1 MRSIFLRADECDS
14 EDAVIVA
21 GRSSWCALSCEQ
33 YSIVSDWHAR
43 VFRSVLGS
51 ITCDALRL
59 VNISQRGLQRWTY
72 IKAGMIYVVIF

>member
-1 MRSIFLRADECDS
+1 MLCFINVMRSIFLRADECDS

-43 VFRSVLGS
+43 VFRSVLVS
-51 ITCDALRL
+51 RL
-59 VNISQRGLQRWTY
+59 TLL
-72 IKAGMIYVVIF
+72 